1 MTDAEL
7 IARLGLA
14 LFGEAPGW
22 QARLADALGV
32 SQRNASRWCRG
43 LLEPPA
49 GCTAPLN
56 PRRPISLRR
65 AQEQPTARG
74 GLRGWL
80 RQGRS
85 RREPGLVGSQYP
97 I

>member
-49 GCTAPLN
+49 GIWVELLAIAEG
-56 PRRPISLRR
+56 RRQELDVVIS
-65 AQEQPTARG
+65 E
-74 GLRGWL
+74 L
-80 RQGRS
+80 RQRS
-85 RREPGLVGSQYP
+85 REP
-97 I
+97 